1 MLAGWSSGEVC
12 DLLGALCEAGALEQ
26 RYTTRTINGRQ
37 VTYRE
42 VALNDRSW
50 ALMRRQLEDFTMVF
64 PHAGR
69 VARPMARTASSTSD
83 LPGGLMAM
91 LRDVRRQTAD
101 RFDVPPYVV
110 APNKTLEDM
119 ARLRPTTCLLY
130 TSPSPRDQR
139 GSRMPSSA

>member
-1 MLAGWSSGEVC
+1 
-12 DLLGALCEAGALEQ
+12 
-26 RYTTRTINGRQ
+26 
-37 VTYRE
+37 
-42 VALNDRSW
+42 
-50 ALMRRQLEDFTMVF
+50 MVF

-119 ARLRPTTCLLY
+119 ARLRPTTKRGMLALHGMGPARY
-130 TSPSPRDQR
+130 HKYGVAFLEALRTWNRDH
-139 GSRMPSSA
+139 